1 MAILMKPI
9 FILVA
14 LLCLSTAHAA
24 VDLNAD
30 GFSDIWRL
38 KFPGPPLDPGADQDG
53 DGQSNAAEEVI
64 GTDPYRSNDVIRV
77 TSVNRVGQEIQ
88 LRWPSIPGKRYLV
101 ECSNT
106 LGAAAWTAVG
116 ESLLGT
122 GSEITTTHGNPTSGC
137 FYRVRI
143 FDVDTDSD
151 GISDWEELQVGYD
164 PDENHVH
171 SCGCGST
178 CTCGPGCTC
187 GGDDLARLTHALESP
202 SVVTIEAGDADAT
215 EPLGSETADTATLKI
230 RRTGGIASLMVRVS
244 KSGATT
250 PSDHE
255 TLPDSV
261 FLPLAAS
268 EAAVTVTP
276 LADSVI
282 ESNEAVILTVAT
294 DAAYSVGAA
303 TAAAVVIHDRIQ
315 ANGSGLLGQY
325 WKHPNTT
332 SNAPYFTGTSTISR
346 IEPTVNFNNTV
357 AAWPG
362 TPITTGTGTAG
373 VSNYFS
379 SRWSG
384 EILPEF
390 SQYYTIFANT
400 NDAGRLWL
408 NGNLL
413 INKWPPATVASSEQS
428 VVVFLE
434 AGKRHPIVLEHY
446 NNTGGHV
453 AVLSWQSSSQVK
465 QVIPQ
470 NRLFPTTPP
479 QILGP
484 YEAWAFVGAPA
495 FNYPIIAS
503 GSPTSYSAAP
513 LPSGFSINTNTG
525 VITGNPTVPG
535 AFDIALTASN
545 AYGSGSA
552 ILRLNVLNVG
562 SGITREL
569 WTGVA
574 GSSISSIPVSTPPT
588 STSTLSSLSAPV
600 DSGDDYGAR
609 IRGFIT
615 APATGD
621 YRFFL
626 RADEAAEFWL
636 SNDDEPVN
644 AWKRAELT
652 SPASGTDWS
661 TSAKSPLLRLEAGKR
676 YYLEILHKES
686 TGGDHLAIGWSKP
699 GESDS
704 VPSEI
709 VPGHVL
715 TRFEDVS
722 LGASPDGTLYF
733 AQLVPQSGAITNGYG
748 TCTIRLSPDRT
759 TAWVTPTFANLGSAF
774 TGMHVHDTRL
784 PSTSNIVFD
793 PDDVGVEKLPDG
805 SIVWPIVG
813 VGGLSA
819 AEVADGIGQTAYFNI
834 HTAVYPSG
842 EIKGT
847 FRALDGSST
856 FTPPPSPPSW
866 TGESAAAIGDANAA
880 SRFLQQATF
889 GASPADISALQA
901 SSSYESWI
909 ENEFSKP
916 ITYHLPY
923 VEKFRNV
930 SSPNNSTYPG
940 TLSFNSW
947 WKNSVEANDQL
958 RQRIAFA
965 INEIMVVSENG
976 PLDDRANALSGFY
989 DTLLN
994 HAFGNARD
1002 LLENVTLHPAMGRY
1016 LDMLRNDKPNLSSGL
1031 IPNENYAREILQ
1043 LFSLGL
1049 NRMHPD
1055 GSLILNSKVLPIPV
1069 YDQDAIVGFAHGF
1082 TGWDY
1087 HYTGAYRTSFGASTQ
1102 WTEPMRV
1109 VPSRHYIGKKRILN
1123 NVVLPGISTL
1133 GGAPID
1139 PYATHSSTQII
1150 DPAYQALGDQE
1161 LDAIHDQI
1169 FQHPNFGPFF
1179 CRQLIQRLVTSTPS
1193 RGYIYRV
1200 VSRFNNNGA
1209 GIRGD
1214 MKALIKAI
1222 LLDYEARSAV
1232 ASQAPGFGKQREP
1245 VTRVTQLVRAFRPAN
1260 NFSGSSNQVGGLI
1273 TVDTSPTPHRLSTN
1287 QKVLLGFTSTGIP
1300 STDADYSVL
1309 SVSGSTFTVRARDIH
1324 ASTWMQTDTVLTI
1337 TTPSNHGFLA
1347 GQAVLLRF
1355 NTGSGPGNG
1364 IYTVIPATEANKF
1377 TVTAPASTGSG
1388 TCDVGFIRGI
1398 YSQRTTGGVATLT
1411 VTCNTVQGLSVGGK
1425 LVLSFIPVTGQT
1437 TIPASGSYTITSVSG
1452 TDSRQY
1458 IVTPDV
1464 GTLPVT
1470 ASTLSGNFHG
1480 TSPTMIMDRAGTAVS
1495 GYSDW
1500 NVGDTDTDL
1509 GQTPLRSPTVFNYF
1523 LPDYQH
1529 AGLLASSGLITP
1541 EFQLSS
1547 ETNVV
1552 RQSNFLFG
1560 GIYSSSSSVTSGA
1573 YTNGFSSF
1581 KSGGHDMMM
1590 DLSPW
1595 MGPRTSGTDYWTN
1608 TANLRNLIREFS
1620 KLLMAGRMS
1629 TALENEIYNFVSLTT
1644 NITYGSTP
1652 TETERRNRVRAI
1664 VYFISI
1670 SPENAIQR

>member
-1 MAILMKPI
+1 MMKTI
-9 FILVA
+9 FILVSF
-14 LLCLSTAHAA
+14 LCLVTAHAS

-30 GFSDIWRL
+30 HFSDIWRL
-38 KFPGPPLDPGADQDG
+38 KFPGPPLERTADDDG

-64 GTDPYRSNDVIRV
+64 GTNPYDSKDVIRV
-77 TSVNRVGQEIQ
+77 TSINRVGAQTQ
-88 LRWPSIPGKRYLV
+88 LTWSSIPGKRYLV
-101 ECSNT
+101 ECSEAV
-106 LGAAAWTAVG
+106 AAGTWVAVG
-116 ESLLGT
+116 APWAGT
-122 GSEITTTHGNPTSGC
+122 GSEITATHDHPSTGC

-143 FDVDTDSD
+143 YDTDTDTD
-151 GISDWEELQVGYD
+151 GISDWEELQVGSD
-164 PDENHVH
+164 PLENHVH
-171 SCGCGST
+171 SCGCGSA
-178 CTCGPGCTC
+178 CSCGPGCTC
-187 GGDDLARLTHALESP
+187 GGDDLSRLTHALQSP
-202 SVVTIEAGDADAT
+202 SIVTIEAVEADVT
-215 EPLGSETADTATLKI
+215 EPLGSEVADTASLKI
-230 RRTGGIASLMVRVS
+230 RRKGGIASLIVNVS
-244 KSGATT
+244 KSGATSS
-250 PSDHE
+250 SDHE
-255 TLPDSV
+255 ALPTSV

-268 EAAVTVTP
+268 EATVIVTP
-276 LADSVI
+276 LADAVT
-282 ESNEAVILTVAT
+282 ESSEAVILTVAP
-294 DAAYSVGAA
+294 APSYNIGAEA
-303 TAAAVVIHDRIQ
+303 AAAVLIHDRIQ
-315 ANGSGLLGQY
+315 ANGTGLLGQY
-325 WKHPNTT
+325 WKHLNST
-332 SNAPYFTGTSTISR
+332 SNMPYFTGPPTISR
-346 IEPTVNFNNTV
+346 IDPTVNFNNTV

-362 TPITTGTGTAG
+362 TPITTGTGTTAT
-373 VSNYFS
+373 SNYFS

-390 SQYYTIFANT
+390 SQHYTLFANT

-408 NGNLL
+408 NGELL
-413 INKWPPATVASSEQS
+413 INKWPPAAVGSSEQS

-434 AGKRHPIVLEHY
+434 AGKRYPVVLEY
-446 NNTGGHV
+446 FNNTAAHV
-453 AVLSWQSSSQVK
+453 AILSWQSLSQPK
-465 QVIPQ
+465 QPIPQ
-470 NRLFPTTPP
+470 HRLFPTTPP

-484 YEAWAFVGAPA
+484 YEAWAFVGAPP
-495 FNYPIIAS
+495 FSYSIIAS
-503 GSPTSYSAAP
+503 GSPTSYSASS
-513 LPSGFSINTNTG
+513 LPSGFTINTNTG
-525 VITGNPTVPG
+525 VITGTPSVTGV
-535 AFDIALTASN
+535 FEIALTASN
-545 AYGSGSA
+545 AFGSGSA

-569 WTGVA
+569 WTSVG
-574 GSSISSIPVSTPPT
+574 GSSISSIPVATAPASTT
-588 STSTLSSLSAPV
+588 TLTSLSAPI

-609 IRGFIT
+609 IRGFVT

-652 SPASGTDWS
+652 SPVSAADWS
-661 TSAKSPLLRLEAGKR
+661 TASKSPLLRLEAGKR

-686 TGGDHLAIGWSKP
+686 TGSDHLALGWSKP
-699 GESDS
+699 GQPDA

-709 VPGHVL
+709 VPGHLL
-715 TRFEDVS
+715 TRFEDVA

-733 AQLVPQSGAITNGYG
+733 AQLVPQNGAITNGYG
-748 TCTIRLSPDRT
+748 TCTIRLSSDRT

-793 PDDVGVEKLPDG
+793 PDDVGVVRLPDG

-819 AEVADGIGQTAYFNI
+819 AEVADGIGQTAFFNV
-834 HTAVYPSG
+834 HTAVYPGG

-866 TGESAAAIGDANAA
+866 GAESAAAVSDANAA

-901 SSSYESWI
+901 APSYESWI
-909 ENEFSKP
+909 ENEFAKP

-930 SSPNNSTYPG
+930 STPNNSTYPG
-940 TLSFNSW
+940 NLTFNSW
-947 WKNSVEANDQL
+947 WKNSIEADDQL
-958 RQRIAFA
+958 RQRVAFA
-965 INEIMVVSENG
+965 ISEVMVVSENG
-976 PLDDRANALSGFY
+976 PLDERANGLSSFY
-989 DTLLN
+989 DTLLE
-994 HAFGNARD
+994 HAFGNARN
-1002 LLENVTLHPAMGRY
+1002 LLEEVTLHPAMGRY
-1016 LDMLRNDKPNLSSGL
+1016 LDMLRNDKPNLTSGL

-1055 GSLILNSKVLPIPV
+1055 GSLILNSKGFPIPV

-1087 HYTGAYRTSFGASTQ
+1087 HYTGAYRTSFGASAN

-1123 NVVLPGISTL
+1123 NVILPGISTL
-1133 GGAPID
+1133 GGVPIN
-1139 PYATHSSTQII
+1139 PYASHSGTQTS
-1150 DPAYQALGDQE
+1150 DPNYQALADQE

-1200 VSRFNNNGA
+1200 VSRFDNNGS
-1209 GIRGD
+1209 GVRGD
-1214 MKALIKAI
+1214 MKAVIKAI
-1222 LLDYEARSAV
+1222 LLDYEARSV
-1232 ASQAPGFGKQREP
+1232 IASQAPGFGKQREP
-1245 VTRVTQLVRAFRPAN
+1245 VARVTQLVRAFRPAN
-1260 NFSGSSNQVGGLI
+1260 NFAGTSNQVGGLI
-1273 TVDTSPTPHRLSTN
+1273 TVDTAPTPHRLSTN
-1287 QKVLLGFTSTGIP
+1287 QKVLLGFTSAGVP

-1309 SVSGSTFTVRARDIH
+1309 SVSGSTFTVRARDVH
-1324 ASTWMQTDTVLTI
+1324 ASTWTQVNGLITV
-1337 TTPSNHGFLA
+1337 TTPSNHGFLT
-1347 GQAVLLRF
+1347 GQSVLLRF
-1355 NTGSGPGNG
+1355 NTGNGPSNG
-1364 IYTVIPATEANKF
+1364 IYTITPAAEANKF
-1377 TVTAPASTGSG
+1377 TVTAPTSTGSG

-1398 YSQRTTGGVATLT
+1398 YTQRTTSGITTLS
-1411 VTCNTVQGLSVGGK
+1411 VTCNTVQGLSVGQK
-1425 LVLSFIPVTGQT
+1425 LQLSFVPVTGQT
-1437 TIPASGSYTITSVSG
+1437 LIPSSGSYTIAAVSG

-1458 IVTPDV
+1458 EVTPDV

-1470 ASTLSGNFHG
+1470 TSTLSGNIHG
-1480 TSPTMIMDRAGTAVS
+1480 SSPSMILDRVGTAVS

-1500 NVGDTDTDL
+1500 NVGDTETDL

-1529 AGLLASSGLITP
+1529 AGLLATRGLITP

-1560 GIYSSSSSVTSGA
+1560 GIYSSSSSTTSGA

-1581 KSGGHDMMM
+1581 RNGGHDMMM

-1595 MGPRTSGTDYWTN
+1595 MGARTTGTDYWTN
-1608 TANLRNLIREFS
+1608 TSNLRNLIREFS
-1620 KLLMAGRMS
+1620 KILMAGRMS
-1629 TALENEIYNFVSLTT
+1629 TALEDEIYNFVSLTS
-1644 NITYGSTP
+1644 NISYGTTP
-1652 TETERRNRVRAI
+1652 SETERRNRIRSI
-1664 VYFISI
+1664 IYFISI
-1670 SPENAIQR
+1670 SPEHAIQR

>member
-1 MAILMKPI
+1 MKSI
-9 FILVA
+9 FILGICFGFA
-14 LLCLSTAHAA
+14 TAHAS

-38 KFPGPPLDPGADQDG
+38 KFPGLPLNPSADQDG

-64 GTDPYRSNDVIRV
+64 GTNPYQSNDVIRV
-77 TSVNRVGQEIQ
+77 TSVIRVGQEIQ
-88 LRWPSIPGKRYLV
+88 LTWPSIPGKRYLV
-101 ECSNT
+101 ECSDS
-106 LGAAAWTAVG
+106 LGATAWASVG
-116 ESLLGT
+116 VPQQGT
-122 GSEITTTHGNPTSGC
+122 GSEITATHGNLTPGC

-164 PDENHVH
+164 PNENHVH
-171 SCGCGST
+171 PCGCGST
-178 CTCGPGCTC
+178 CTCGPGCAC
-187 GGDDLARLTHALESP
+187 GGDDLARLTHALQSP
-202 SVVTIEAGDADAT
+202 SVVTVEAGDADAS

-230 RRTGGIASLMVRVS
+230 RRTGGIASLMVSVS

-250 PSDHE
+250 PSDHQA
-255 TLPDSV
+255 LPNAV
-261 FLPLAAS
+261 FLPMAAT
-268 EAAVTVTP
+268 ETTVTVTP
-276 LADSVI
+276 MADSLI
-282 ESNEAVILTVAT
+282 ESTEAVILTV
-294 DAAYSVGAA
+294 DANGTYTVGAA
-303 TAAAVVIHDRIQ
+303 AAAAVLIHDRIQ

-325 WKHPNTT
+325 WKHLNTT
-332 SNAPYFTGTSTISR
+332 SNAPYFTGTPTISR
-346 IEPTVNFNNTV
+346 IEPTVNFNNKV

-362 TPITTGTGTAG
+362 APITTGTGTAG
-373 VSNYFS
+373 VSNYFT

-384 EILPEF
+384 EILPGF

-400 NDAGRLWL
+400 NDAGRLWV

-413 INKWPPATVASSEQS
+413 INKWPPATVGSSEQS
-428 VVVFLE
+428 AVVFLE
-434 AGKRHPIVLEHY
+434 AGKRHPIVLEHF
-446 NNTGGHV
+446 NNTADHV
-453 AVLSWQSSSQVK
+453 AILSWQSSSLVK

-484 YEAWAFVGAPA
+484 YEAWAFVGAPT

-503 GSPTSYSAAP
+503 GAPVSYSAAP
-513 LPSGFSINTNTG
+513 LPTGFSIDTSTG
-525 VITGNPTVPG
+525 VITGIPATPG
-535 AFDIALTASN
+535 VFDIALTATN
-545 AYGSGSA
+545 THGSGSA
-552 ILRLNVLNVG
+552 ILRLNILNVG

-569 WTGVA
+569 WSGVPGTSTA
-574 GSSISSIPVSTPPT
+574 AIPLSTIPT

-600 DSGDDYGAR
+600 DTDDNYGVR

-652 SPASGTDWS
+652 SPVSAMDWVA
-661 TSAKSPLLRLEAGKR
+661 SAKSSLLRLEAGKR

-704 VPSEI
+704 APSEI

-733 AQLVPQSGAITNGYG
+733 AQLVPQNGAITSGYG
-748 TCTIRLSPDRT
+748 TCTIRLSSDRT

-793 PDDVGVEKLPDG
+793 PDDVDVVTLPDG

-819 AEVADGIGQTAYFNI
+819 AQVADGIGQTAYFNI
-834 HTAVYPSG
+834 HTAVYPGG

-856 FTPPPSPPSW
+856 FTPPPAPPSW
-866 TGESAAAIGDANAA
+866 TGESAAATGDVNAA

-889 GASPADISALQA
+889 GASFADINALQII
-901 SSSYESWI
+901 SSYESWI
-909 ENEFSKP
+909 DAEFVKP

-940 TLSFNSW
+940 TLTFNSW
-947 WKNSVEANDQL
+947 WKNSIEANDQL

-976 PLDDRANALSGFY
+976 PLDERANALSSYY
-989 DTLLN
+989 DTLLE

-1002 LLENVTLHPAMGRY
+1002 LLESVTIHPAMGRY
-1016 LDMLRNDKPNLSSGL
+1016 LDMLRNDKPDLSSGR

-1055 GSLILNSKVLPIPV
+1055 GSLILNSKGFPIPV

-1087 HYTGAYRTSFGASTQ
+1087 HYTGDYRMSFSATADWTGA
-1102 WTEPMRV
+1102 MRV

-1123 NVVLPGISTL
+1123 NVVLPGITTA
-1133 GGAPID
+1133 GGAPIN
-1139 PYATHSSTQII
+1139 PYASHTTTQTS

-1161 LDAIHDQI
+1161 LDAIHTQI
-1169 FQHPNFGPFF
+1169 FEHPNFGPFF

-1200 VSRFNNNGA
+1200 VSKFNNNGA
-1209 GIRGD
+1209 GVRGD
-1214 MKALIKAI
+1214 MKAVIRAI
-1222 LLDYEARSAV
+1222 LLDYESRSAA
-1232 ASQAPGFGKQREP
+1232 ASQAPGYGKQREP
-1245 VTRVTQLVRAFRPAN
+1245 VIRVTQLVRAFRPAN
-1260 NFSGSSNQVGGLI
+1260 NFSGASNQAGGLI
-1273 TVDTSPTPHRLSTN
+1273 TVDTSPTPHRLSAN
-1287 QKVLLGFTSTGIP
+1287 QKVLLGFTSAGVP
-1300 STDADYSVL
+1300 STDADYTVL
-1309 SVSGSTFTVRARDIH
+1309 SVSGSTFTIRTKDIH
-1324 ASTWMQTDTVLTI
+1324 ASTWTQTNQLVTV

-1347 GQAVLLRF
+1347 GQSVLLRF
-1355 NTGSGPGNG
+1355 NTDSGPTSG
-1364 IYTVIPATEANKF
+1364 IYTVTPAQELNKF
-1377 TVTAPASTGSG
+1377 TVTAASSTPNG
-1388 TCDVGFIRGI
+1388 TCDVGFTRGI
-1398 YSQRTTGGVATLT
+1398 YSQRTTAGVASLT
-1411 VTCNTVQGLSVGGK
+1411 VSCNTVQGLSVGQQMT
-1425 LVLSFIPVTGQT
+1425 VSFTPVTGQS
-1437 TIPASGSYTITSVSG
+1437 TIPGSGSYTITSVSAA
-1452 TDSRQY
+1452 DSRQY
-1458 IVTPDV
+1458 IITPDV
-1464 GTLPVT
+1464 GTLPVS
-1470 ASTLSGNFHG
+1470 ASNLSGSFHAASSLM
-1480 TSPTMIMDRAGTAVS
+1480 TMDRNGTAVS

-1529 AGLLASSGLITP
+1529 AGALATNGLITP
-1541 EFQLSS
+1541 EFQISS
-1547 ETNVV
+1547 ETNVI

-1581 KSGGHDMMM
+1581 KAGGHDMMM

-1595 MGPRTSGTDYWTN
+1595 MGPRTSGTDYRTN
-1608 TANLRNLIREFS
+1608 IANLRDLIQEFS

-1629 TALENEIYNFVSLTT
+1629 LALENEIYNFVSLTT
-1644 NITYGSTP
+1644 NITYGSP
-1652 TETERRNRVRAI
+1652 PSEAERRNRVRAI
-1664 VYFISI
+1664 VYFISV
-1670 SPENAIQR
+1670 SPEHAIQR